1 MIDIQKI
8 YDVIHYVE
16 SKVKEFNGYR
26 IIECNLFAY
35 EPEEK
40 IIYVAK
46 EEDDL
51 EEEGNAFLENYLKNE
66 FNITIPKDKMFIFS
80 VLHEIG
86 HFMTLKAIDM
96 DDYWNEIK
104 KLEGDDFLSY
114 RKIKAEYI
122 ADKWAIN
129 FINDNKDILC
139 I

>member
-51 EEEGNAFLENYLKNE
+51 EEEGNAFLENYLKDE

>member
-8 YDVIHYVE
+8 YNVIHYVE

-35 EPEEK
+35 EPEDK
-40 IIYVAK
+40 IIYITK
-46 EEDDL
+46 EEDEL
-51 EEEGNAFLENYLKNE
+51 EQEGNAFLETYLKDE
-66 FNITIPKDKMFIFS
+66 FNITIPQDKMFIFS

-86 HFMTLKAIDM
+86 HFMTLKATDM
-96 DDYWNEIK
+96 DEYWKEIK
-104 KLEGDDFLSY
+104 KLNDDDFLSY
-114 RKIKAEYI
+114 RKIKVEHT

-129 FINDNKDILC
+129 FIIDNKDILY